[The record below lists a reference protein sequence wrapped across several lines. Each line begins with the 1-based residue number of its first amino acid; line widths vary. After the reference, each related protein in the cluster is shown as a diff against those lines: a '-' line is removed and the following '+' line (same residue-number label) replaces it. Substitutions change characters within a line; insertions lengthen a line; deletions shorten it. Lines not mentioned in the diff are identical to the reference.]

1 MALLRVIFR
10 TRKQESSVF
19 CASESAIP
27 TVFMRRR
34 NMLKIMAAL
43 ASVLAI
49 TGCASTISALT
60 HRPVVEDSIKDVA
73 STVSLAAD
81 RRTVVVITKGDQ
93 SSKFCAEPPPDT
105 ATSLKTNLEA
115 EMKAKL
121 ERAGIKAD
129 AEGKLRDETATTVTV
144 IAERTAPLDAFR
156 TGVYALCQYHLN
168 GAIAKEDVTPLFIRL
183 IDAFAAS
190 APNTARP
197 QLAPEPVNIAR
208 RASEPRE

>member
-1 MALLRVIFR
+1 
-10 TRKQESSVF
+10 
-19 CASESAIP
+19 
-27 TVFMRRR
+27 MR
-34 NMLKIMAAL
+34 MLKIVAAL

-49 TGCASTISALT
+49 SGCASTIGALT

-81 RRTVVVITKGDQ
+81 RRTVVVITSGEH

-105 ATSLKTNLEA
+105 ATSLKTELDA
-115 EMKAKL
+115 QLKAKL
-121 ERAGIKAD
+121 ERAGLNAA
-129 AEGKLRDETATTVTV
+129 AEGGLADKTATTVTV

-168 GAIAKEDVTPLFIRL
+168 GAIAKEDVTPLFMRL

-190 APNTARP
+190 SPHAAPTVPTERMTRANRTA
-197 QLAPEPVNIAR
+197 EPLQ
-208 RASEPRE
+208 